1 MTQSM
6 HSINWQDVGEETVTN
21 LRGLLR
27 LDTRNPPGNEIR
39 AAEDLRT
46 LLEAEG
52 ISGEIVGPG
61 SHRGTFIARL
71 RGDGSEPPLL
81 LMSHTDVVAVE
92 PEKWTHDPFS
102 GDVADG
108 FMYGR
113 GALDMKQMVTMEAM
127 TMLLLKRSSIRLKR
141 DVIFM
146 AAADEEVG
154 GNQGAGWVVANRPE
168 LIQAEY
174 ALNEGGGSGFE
185 INGRRYYPVQTAEKG
200 TVRFR
205 IRTYGRPGHGSVPH
219 YENPILNL
227 TEILTKFTPELLPAH
242 FTDTFRGYIAGIAET
257 QPGDIAQ
264 ALHAVLADETTAD
277 AAIDRLPID
286 EALKLRMHAT

>member
-39 AAEDLRT
+39 AAEYLRS

-102 GDVADG
+102 GDVADS

-127 TMLLLKRSSIRLKR
+127 TMLLLKRSGIRLKR

-154 GNQGAGWVVANRPE
+154 GNQGAGWVVA
-168 LIQAEY
+168 
-174 ALNEGGGSGFE
+174 
-185 INGRRYYPVQTAEKG
+185 
-200 TVRFR
+200 
-205 IRTYGRPGHGSVPH
+205 
-219 YENPILNL
+219 
-227 TEILTKFTPELLPAH
+227 
-242 FTDTFRGYIAGIAET
+242 
-257 QPGDIAQ
+257 
-264 ALHAVLADETTAD
+264 
-277 AAIDRLPID
+277 
-286 EALKLRMHAT
+286 

>member
-1 MTQSM
+1 MAQSL
-6 HSINWQDVGEETVTN
+6 HSINWQDVGNETVTN

-39 AAEDLRT
+39 AAEYLRS
-46 LLEAEG
+46 LLGAEG
-52 ISGEIVGPG
+52 ISSEIVGP
-61 SHRGTFIARL
+61 SHDRASFIARL

-92 PEKWTHDPFS
+92 PEKWTHDPFTA
-102 GDVADG
+102 DIADG
-108 FMYGR
+108 CIYGR
-113 GALDMKQMVTMEAM
+113 GALDMKHMVTMEAM
-127 TMLLLKRSSIRLKR
+127 TMLLLKRRGVQLKR

-154 GNQGAGWVVANRPE
+154 GTQGAGWVVENRPD

-174 ALNEGGGSGFE
+174 ALNEGGGVGFE

-205 IRTYGRPGHGSVPH
+205 IRTYGKPGHGSVPH
-219 YENPILNL
+219 SDNPILDL
-227 TEILTKFTPELLPAH
+227 AEVLTKFNPELLPVH

-257 QPGDIAQ
+257 QPRDIAQ

-277 AAIDRLPID
+277 AAIDRLPLD
-286 EALKLRMHAT
+286 EGLK